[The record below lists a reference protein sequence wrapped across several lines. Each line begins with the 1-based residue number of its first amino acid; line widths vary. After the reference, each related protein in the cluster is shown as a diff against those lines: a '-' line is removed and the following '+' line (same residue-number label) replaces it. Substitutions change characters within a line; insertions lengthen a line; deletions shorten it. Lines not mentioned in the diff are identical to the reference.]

1 MSESSNNA
9 FNNAYVSLKLNGV
22 DSQIS
27 PMSFSIIEFDSIY
40 QFYSKAKLVI
50 SDYSGILNEYLGMVD
65 GTSVEI
71 SLGELENSAKSCK
84 FVVDKNSVPQQVTS
98 SNGIGGDFEV
108 GLIHEFYSIQNK
120 ESKAYD
126 SNISSIVKSLA
137 EKYKFNSIDIEE
149 TLNNGI
155 WYQPYITDSEFIVN
169 SLLPFAYSN
178 TSRKSPF
185 FAFIDSNNTF
195 HFKSFYSMFE
205 STPLQT
211 LTYTTQPL
219 DIVANKETLSSI
231 NFSQLELYKIKPFYA
246 CNNYHYNENG
256 EFNDDIDKLTDYLN
270 TKGKYPTIN
279 DNLNPT
285 NIISLYDFDI
295 KLDDTKN
302 NNKGYLINLHKDV
315 ILPDKIIINTVL
327 NKDLVCGNTVN
338 ISVPMVNS
346 NATSEESLRN
356 SGKYLIES
364 SYHIWNGTKPRTIL
378 ICSKQNLKL
387 TNNYRNNHLLYS

>member
-1 MSESSNNA
+1 MAESSNNA
-9 FNNAYVSLKLNGV
+9 FNNAYVSLKLNGM

-40 QFYSKAKLVI
+40 QLYSKAKLVV
-50 SDYSGILNEYLGMVD
+50 SDYEGIINEYLGLVD

-71 SLGELENSAKSCK
+71 TIGEDESSAKSCK
-84 FVVDKNSVPQQVTS
+84 FVVDKNAVPQQTTS
-98 SNGIGGDFEV
+98 SNGIGGEV
-108 GLIHEFYSIQNK
+108 EVSLIHEYYAKQVKS
-120 ESKAYD
+120 SKAYQSD
-126 SNISSIVKSLA
+126 ISAIVKNLVK
-137 EKYKFNSIDIEE
+137 KYEFNKVDIES
-149 TLNNGI
+149 TLNNGV

-169 SLLPFAYSN
+169 NMLPFAFSN
-178 TSRKSPF
+178 TARKSPF
-185 FAFIDSNNTF
+185 FAFIDSNNVF

-211 LTYTTQPL
+211 LTYTTQPI

-231 NFSQLELYKIKPFYA
+231 NFSQLELYKIKPFLN
-246 CNNYHYNENG
+246 CNNYNYDSDGNFNEST
-256 EFNDDIDKLTDYLN
+256 DKLSDYLN
-270 TKGKYPTIN
+270 TQGKYPTIT
-279 DNLNPT
+279 DIEDTT
-285 NIISLYDFDI
+285 NVISLYDYDI

-315 ILPDKIIINTVL
+315 ILPDKIIINTIL

-338 ISVPMVNS
+338 ISVPMVDS
-346 NATSEESLRN
+346 NATSEESLKN

-364 SYHIWNGTKPRTIL
+364 SYHIWNGTHPRTML

-387 TNNYRNNHLLYS
+387 TNDYRNKHLLYS